1 MSKDKKFSSFKD
13 QQMLTE
19 NWRKHLSEV
28 ETSDILKIG
37 GGMLAGA
44 ASKAALDW
52 WMSDPPVRPLKI
64 KLANLPERRIITDTQ
79 VIKSAK
85 DFEDLIDLWTG
96 EDEFKEGMRI
106 VRSLNNKFV
115 IDEDTIAPVPAINIF
130 SKFLVDQFDGHD
142 NIYTLIEDDAAFG
155 DFSRYKRMQQLVATY
170 GAQNW
175 EEREAAEKAKEA
187 EGSGESEKAKSK
199 SSKSKSSKAN
209 RTIEAYRDMGD
220 MLASKGHSVPKGHRG
235 RLKYINTM
243 LRDAG
248 KSFKNGDWKDYAGM
262 KKVLASIAGG
272 TPNQAE
278 EEYRAYE
285 RELVL
290 VEPWMGSDLGKPKGN
305 K

>member
-19 NWRKHLSEV
+19 NWRKHLSEI
-28 ETSDILKIG
+28 ETSDLLKVG
-37 GGMLAGA
+37 GGMVAGA
-44 ASKAALDW
+44 AGKVALDW

-64 KLANLPERRIITDTQ
+64 KLANLPERRILIDGQ
-79 VIKSAK
+79 VVESAET
-85 DFEDLIDLWTG
+85 FEDLIDGWTG

-115 IDEDTIAPVPAINIF
+115 IDEDTGEPVPAINIF

-175 EEREAAEKAKEA
+175 EEQGAAEKAKEA
-187 EGSGESEKAKSK
+187 GESEKAKEAQPK
-199 SSKSKSSKAN
+199 KEKSKSSKTN
-209 RTIEAYRDMGD
+209 QTIEAYRGMGD
-220 MLASKGHSVPKGHRG
+220 MLAAKGHNVPEGHRG

-262 KKVLASIAGG
+262 KKVLASIATTIAGG
-272 TPNQAE
+272 
-278 EEYRAYE
+278 
-285 RELVL
+285 
-290 VEPWMGSDLGKPKGN
+290 
-305 K
+305 